1 MRFPCHSNLLW
12 TLLFPVFSGLIA
24 FCAPAEAAPDRPSPA
39 VLVEEVPLPDALS
52 LCGEPMP
59 LEKES
64 VREMLDRELTISAWD
79 RAQVFMWLKRAGRY
93 FPYIEEQL
101 AKEGLPDD
109 LKYLAVAESALIPHI
124 RSPVG
129 AMGHWQ
135 FMPQTARSKGLRKDR
150 QIDERRDF
158 EKSTKAAI
166 SYLKFLREK
175 FGNWTLAMAA
185 YNCGDSRLSQQMK
198 DQRADSYYRLNLP
211 NETERYIFRIAAVK
225 LILEDP
231 GRYGYRIPETRVYRP
246 VPCDKV
252 QVNMSTSVPIVEVA
266 EALGTDFKTIKDLN
280 PHILGDHM
288 PQGHYTVRVPPGNG
302 PRLARALKDLAGAFA
317 TRKGRIHQGDVYV
330 VKPGDTL
337 SAISRRSGVPVD
349 TIRRLNNI
357 DGSVIR
363 VGQRLKLDS

>member
-1 MRFPCHSNLLW
+1 
-12 TLLFPVFSGLIA
+12 
-24 FCAPAEAAPDRPSPA
+24 
-39 VLVEEVPLPDALS
+39 
-52 LCGEPMP
+52 MP
-59 LEKES
+59 LERES
-64 VREMLDRELTISAWD
+64 VREMLDREVTISAWD

-124 RSPVG
+124 RSRVG

-135 FMPQTARSKGLRKDR
+135 FMPQTARSKGLRKDH

-158 EKSTKAAI
+158 EKSTEAAI

-185 YNCGDSRLSQQMK
+185 YNCGDSRLSKQMK
-198 DQRADSYYRLNLP
+198 NQRADSYYRLSLP

-225 LILEDP
+225 LILENP
-231 GRYGYRIPETRVYRP
+231 GRYGYKIPETRIYRP
-246 VPCDKV
+246 MPCDKV
-252 QVNMSTSVPIVEVA
+252 QVNVSTSIPIVEVA
-266 EALGTDFKTIKDLN
+266 EALGTDFKTIKELN

-288 PQGHYTVRVPPGNG
+288 PHGRYTVRVPPGNG
-302 PRLARALKDLAGAFA
+302 PRLTRALNDLAGAFA
-317 TRKGRIHQGDVYV
+317 AGKGGIHQGDVYV

-363 VGQRLKLDS
+363 IGQRLKLDS